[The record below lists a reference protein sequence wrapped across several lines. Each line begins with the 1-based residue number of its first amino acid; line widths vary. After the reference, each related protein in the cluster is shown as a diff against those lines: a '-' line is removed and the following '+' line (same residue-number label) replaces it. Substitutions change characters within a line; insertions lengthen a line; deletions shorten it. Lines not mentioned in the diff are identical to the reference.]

1 VKARHLVFF
10 KKKIVACSTFGIF
23 MSYEADLL
31 KFFVDEDVICCNVSH
46 RSCSL
51 QKPSW
56 EKTATIMRER

>member
-1 VKARHLVFF
+1 
-10 KKKIVACSTFGIF
+10 
-23 MSYEADLL
+23 LL

-46 RSCSL
+46 HSCSL